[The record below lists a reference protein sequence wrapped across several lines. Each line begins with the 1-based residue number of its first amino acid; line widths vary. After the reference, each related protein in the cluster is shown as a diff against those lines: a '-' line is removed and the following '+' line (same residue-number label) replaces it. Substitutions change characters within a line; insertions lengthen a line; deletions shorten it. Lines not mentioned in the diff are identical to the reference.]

1 MRILFLQ
8 QQPCVRALKYSVA
21 LRGALPRIAL
31 GFAYQGKT
39 LSGWYGSGDELFER
53 WWNLGEDPAKTLQ
66 AAVDEFR
73 PDLIHSHNLPDSLTA
88 IALELFAGAFPSS
101 TTSTISRAC
110 VGRPTRTASQ
120 SRARPSLSSS
130 SRSSIA
136 RRWSRSRRSSSTRF
150 AAAIDRPRRRS
161 PSRTTPSGV
170 TCRLCSRPPGAGT
183 ATGRGSSTRGR
194 SR

>member
-53 WWNLGEDPAKTLQ
+53 WWNLGKTRPRL
-66 AAVDEFR
+66 FR
-73 PDLIHSHNLPDSLTA
+73 PPSTSFDLTSSTVTTFGLPDCDRPR
-88 IALELFAGAFPSS
+88 ALPGAFPSS